1 MSRSAFTTTFIP
13 PMAKYPERMYYGVD
27 GEDFSFSNI
36 VDATNF
42 DDYLKNYVKPYAQYL
57 AQVDGITNV
66 RLPMVWNVWEKYA
79 NETGTAQKYNYR
91 LGKYLETLR
100 DANISVTPVIWSN
113 KTNLSGYYYPLHTL
127 AACAFANIE
136 PEGAVERGQYEWMN
150 GRYNVLSD
158 YDFTEDTLW
167 TGSSVT
173 FAPAVTT
180 TWGAANPSTG
190 KIATIDATGT
200 TPYLEPLFYDK
211 INLPG
216 DVPAQF
222 MVNCKGGSSATSVDF
237 KITTTGALSV
247 THWWTG
253 IEWTTAETAIRLNI
267 NTDDRQFVPIW
278 FETLEGSLTQN
289 YKLKISTV
297 GTAATDNVLV
307 NSVELY
313 MVGGE
318 ADVRNYFNPR
328 NIGQLTFAQSQDML
342 PSSKAWRGVL
352 TLSSDIFAPFEG
364 YRTAITLPN
373 PGMYRINNYESF
385 FSSVYDS
392 SIAQNNLNVNG
403 ASAYIVDI
411 MSTINSVSGL
421 VIEAIDVFEYPFSTA
436 RPLFSPRESHC
447 ITGFIKKTIS
457 AITTD
462 TNYSSELLMVS
473 GTSPEVF
480 GNQDTLSKSA
490 GPRIKPFTW
499 MKERQHP
506 ITYVRQY
513 GIDNAFDLETNSI
526 FFPEDVEFVTLI
538 DIENYQV
545 INEYAAGNIN
555 TVYNLKLWDEL
566 ALDTLTGS
574 STGFDS
580 ENTYHIQDNW
590 ISQLTGVSYLG
601 LYCGFSPSWSESEVY
616 PLKNLS
622 NIIENWS
629 SVTVSALDVGCV
641 QADAYYGKT
650 NWLFST
656 HWNSCYANDATDPL
670 AEKGFYIT
678 DHDLANSGQ
687 SYIPIHLSE
696 PITTGYMT
704 YDSSRKI
711 IKHIGLNI
719 TIDGEVVDIA
729 KEYLNFANYALVD
742 GGVRVY
748 PSYTSV
754 PLQFEANRSFIY
766 GGTVSSD
773 TFFSM
778 VGFNNTE
785 TKSLYNN
792 KGHKFDVVWSAEKRP
807 MTATV
812 ITAED
817 INLNVFSYE
826 DIEGS
831 LGVIDENSSF
841 IVDIEEGEVRIITS
855 ETFSSLEER
864 TGDDWDHIWGML
876 PDFWTSRFED
886 TKSMEGMWAGL
897 TDIASNMLSNLY
909 QYDMSKGIATAP
921 FNIISS
927 NEAYPFEVSSYF
939 ADTEYTFFEG
949 DTVSSSHYM
958 TSDAVNSL
966 PLLRKDLGK
975 LGDEDVYREN
985 EHYEIKDGN
994 IYFKPGILDTAST
1007 STLFA
1012 PWISYK
1018 EEMIYNNFGHFLDI
1032 SKKPDSV
1039 QYKDAVTAGL
1049 YGLWNGH
1056 TINAFKLICDALAGF
1071 PLIPY
1076 RGKVKF
1082 VHSSSI
1088 AFSLIVE
1095 DQFGNERSVEVPAN
1109 FAPSPE
1115 RPITV
1120 RTGLTTEVEITDI
1133 QDMTG
1138 MEVFALAPATNAFEV
1153 FDRVNKPERISV
1165 LARAIKSSR
1174 IGMYNT
1180 TVGTVSADN
1189 IDKLGDVYEKLGWG
1203 SRETMFTDMLKM
1215 IEQVRGQYHLFRF
1228 LMEKAETE
1236 NIVVKEP
1243 YPLVDIKLNV
1253 EPTFDHNLYNYMHDG
1268 DVLDTENKEVS
1279 LVLGITKEGSERNRF
1294 NPNEKRVAGQKYQ
1307 AISEEETIKPKTI
1320 FASLGDKGLEDGSKS
1335 GWTIGFDRIKKA
1347 ASSVFKF
1354 IPSFFDNDQTK
1365 HTANSSGVASP
1376 HLRYVFS
1383 VENFRDTH
1391 KESLITWE
1399 SDTNDLSLFSH
1410 YGSGGSGEWYA
1421 TIDAQHGTL
1430 PLYQYFE
1437 YPQAAS
1443 SGIQDVMDMQIRT
1456 NIGGV
1461 ITRSKGL
1468 TALTRVRPRSKGII
1482 FELSGIVDEGSEP
1495 PPPMDTGACCVPS
1508 GAECGTCYPPIP
1520 VLTTYSPQTDVCAE
1534 IYTCQDNMTLANC
1547 QTAGGWWK
1555 GANTTC
1561 ATSNGCDLDH
1571 WKCCGSDDDHDGMH
1585 CGVQPGMCGMY
1596 AHDCKGQWYKEYCL
1610 CEGGSFHENQDC
1622 SPAYY
1627 CPGQLNRGPCCSENE
1642 LPDEV
1647 EGEGEPPWE
1656 PPPPPGGPPETPETQ
1671 GASDRI
1677 TASAGGYICYPA
1689 SVTNCYA
1696 SETGVSFE
1704 ACGLTLPCG
1713 DSYINYTASNN
1724 NSAGVLSGTLS
1735 LPTSSDWYFDTTEMN
1750 SNGDINIY
1758 LEAGTSVTFKVYYPL
1773 VHSVLTYTETLIF
1786 TDSAGSV
1793 SSSFLG
1799 TIEID
1804 YSTHDQTLSVPNA
1817 ISLGSIVVSDLPYTK
1832 TFTVSN
1838 TGLVNTLL
1846 GHMGS
1851 ESKNAFSL
1859 EAGKT
1864 MDFTLT
1870 YTTDDIGSINESITV
1885 TTNNGTQVIT
1895 VSGEIIEDVITG
1907 TINSGNPIV
1916 FGNVDENTDDK
1927 TTFTVTNTSAIS
1939 VDISPTINTFSIVEV
1954 DGTPLNS
1961 IYTLAAGASHSFIV
1975 VYAPTEL
1982 TENQSVSEQ
1991 LSVGVT
1997 GFSPILVTA
2006 TGIDTDPYIIITEKT
2021 LDFGSVIVGNSRD
2034 LGEIF
2039 TVENSGLSDL
2049 TVTLSSSGEF
2059 AIQFTGGCSVLVIEA
2074 GSTQVVEG
2082 TFTPSA
2088 VGSRTCSMFIEHN
2101 GTMTSSPQSINV
2113 IGSGVTTS
2121 SGKFI
2126 ASPATVNN
2134 SLFTGFLLQNGG
2146 PYTSGNITFR
2156 NGSTPGTVDIQG
2168 TISVVD
2174 ASSEFTLVG
2183 SSALDL
2189 TNSSSTAVNQV
2200 SFSPITSSD
2209 RSASI
2214 DITGE
2219 VSASNGAT
2227 VEQFTPINLT
2237 VGSVWGPVLSMFGS
2251 GFTTYT
2257 ASETTPPGG
2266 EDDSKTSRILT
2277 DNIDFGNNVYGVTN
2291 PTSTITIVNTGGG
2304 TLSGAISDSLATN
2317 YSIVETTKTFSL
2329 TNMQT
2334 AVFNIKYTI
2343 TETDGVHDNQS
2354 IEISTTTGES
2364 GYSTGNILCSGQS
2377 TAKVTNLTID
2387 PLSLYFGDSVG
2398 NGSVINKT
2406 FTVTSTSNSNTN
2418 ALLAVVSN
2426 STNFTV
2432 SGNTTQSLAPGASET
2447 FTVTYHPSGLQSTD
2461 TVHTGQITVH
2471 GTQLLNVVGT
2481 TLASTLYS
2489 LTEGVDFGDVNLS
2502 ETKTSDLTLTN
2513 LDDNAISVVYS
2524 SDNAAVT
2531 LNTASQDILLNGVNT
2546 TTLTLNPTVV
2556 GSFGSTIN
2564 AVIKDNLGVTIGL
2577 ESLNVSAVILDD
2589 LITGTI
2595 SENSVFNIDE
2605 GSSNQI
2611 VTITISNDA
2620 TSTAAMEGTLSL
2632 SAVNGG
2638 SISEFTLNDAAY
2650 SVSPGSSSDVTVTFT
2665 TPASV
2670 ATDTFYQVNVL
2681 SSHFNPVNIQST
2693 VFDTDPYILITN
2705 NNTDFGTIIST
2716 DTKTITPAVTI
2727 KNTGRTD
2734 LGITLTEG
2742 TLFNWSF
2749 SSTDLTSHTI
2759 TLSENAF
2766 VEVTGL
2772 LTPVS
2777 AGAVSENLIFTSNDS
2792 GVAGSTNTIAITA
2805 NVVSAPE
2812 VHIIASP
2819 TAIVSEDFSSY
2830 IYSDSGSTT
2839 TSVILSNGSTD
2850 NLDVTGVI
2858 SISGAKFSL
2867 TGEDGSG
2874 NLAVSLS
2881 NSSSTQSVIV
2891 DLSTTG
2897 LTTTV
2902 TGDPAI
2908 SESVTMGTLASV
2920 TSSSYTVNAFNA
2932 VSVSNITVWGPVL
2945 SIDSTET
2952 YPPLNS
2958 RVLQADLDF
2967 GSTTYGYHTDP
2978 TDTFIIKNIG
2988 GGTLAGTIAYTGDLS
3003 GAASFSLTRGQSST
3017 ITVTATV
3024 VNATRDIAGAVTVT
3038 CTGCSTGYETLSV
3051 NYIGDMSSSVSNVSV
3066 APSSLVY
3073 DNVQSGE
3080 VPTKIITIINEAS
3093 STVDVTLD
3101 ASIDNTDFSLTGGLT
3116 NTITPSNSELISV
3129 IYTAPDYIDFD
3140 STVTAN
3146 FIDGIGDTVPVTVN
3160 LIKDPINIV
3169 VTGNSLLDFGMV
3181 NITAAKTISG
3191 AFTITNTG
3199 GLGTVTLPFNSI
3211 VSFTNSAGS
3220 ATFTMERDEDV
3231 LVTAVYTALH
3241 ETIYN
3246 SSIDVYGT
3254 DISYKA
3260 QGITRQGDI
3269 GLENKATKDNS
3280 TILTPTTSVVS
3291 SAVILGNG
3299 STYAVYG
3306 ELEIVSCALGT
3317 GNVIA
3322 NWDIKNNGVS
3332 NRQYSLAKT
3341 STEELT
3347 VELAANAAAGQ
3358 WVYVVDKNINPYISF
3373 FRPHV
3378 LRSQATNNNILPVH
3392 AAQANY
3398 TGILEYTHGYNST
3411 GSNELRANGGTYY
3424 IPFSLDN
3431 TTGGA
3436 VTIASIQGFD
3446 YNTSIFTGLYPGTT
3460 GSPPIDFTTNL
3471 LTATSY
3477 VLPENNTFWI
3487 KLTAPDIAGV
3497 YYSIL
3502 LFDNQVEPIALKIN
3516 VEPGTSAPQGPS
3528 YCNCCIGM
3536 NTPNVYCDNSL
3547 TKSQCYAAGG
3557 IPNQANC
3564 EDYGSMGSM
3573 PQ

>member
-79 NETGTAQKYNYR
+79 NETGIAQKYNYR

-113 KTNLSGYYYPLHTL
+113 KTNLSGYYYPLHTI
-127 AACAFANIE
+127 AACAFAGIG
-136 PEGAVERGQYEWMN
+136 PESVVDRGQYEWMN
-150 GRYNVLSD
+150 GQYSVVSD
-158 YDFTEDTLW
+158 YDFTTETLW

-173 FAPAVTT
+173 FATATS
-180 TWGAANPSTG
+180 TWGATNPSTG

-200 TPYLEPLFYDK
+200 TPNLSPLFYDK

-216 DVPAQF
+216 GVPAQF
-222 MVNCKGGSSATSVDF
+222 MVNCKGGSASTAVDF
-237 KITTTGALSV
+237 EISTIGTGSNPYY
-247 THWWTG
+247 WTG
-253 IEWTTAETAIRLNI
+253 KGWSSSSTKIRLSL
-267 NTDDRQFVPIW
+267 TTEDRQFVPIW
-278 FETLEGSLTQN
+278 FETLAESLTEN
-289 YKLKISTV
+289 YNLKIYTV
-297 GTAATDNVLV
+297 GVSSSDTILV

-313 MVGGE
+313 LVGSE

-328 NIGQLTFAQSQDML
+328 NTSETSFSSATSML
-342 PSSKAWRGVL
+342 PSETAWRGSL
-352 TLSSDIFAPFEG
+352 TLNSDIIAPFETN
-364 YRTAITLPN
+364 RTPITLPN

-385 FSSVYDS
+385 FSSSYDS
-392 SIAQNNLNVNG
+392 SIPVNNLNVNG
-403 ASAYIVDI
+403 AGAYLSDI
-411 MSTINSVSGL
+411 MATIKGVTGL
-421 VIEAIDVFEYPFSTA
+421 VIEALDVFEYPFSTA

-457 AITTD
+457 TIIAD
-462 TNYSSELLMVS
+462 SNYSSELIMVS

-480 GNQDTLSKSA
+480 GNEEILNKTN

-499 MKERQHP
+499 IKERVHP
-506 ITYVRQY
+506 DTGNRQY
-513 GIDNAFDLETNSI
+513 GIDNAFELETNSI
-526 FFPEDVEFVTLI
+526 FFPEDVEFITLI
-538 DIENYQV
+538 QIEDYQV
-545 INEYAAGNIN
+545 IDEYNADNRN

-566 ALDTLTGS
+566 NLDNLTGS

-601 LYCGFSPSWSESEVY
+601 LYCGFSPDLSNEVY

-641 QADAYYGKT
+641 QKDAYYGKT

-656 HWNSCYANDATDPL
+656 HWNSYYANDSSDPL
-670 AEKGFYIT
+670 AEQGFYIT
-678 DHDLANSGQ
+678 DHDSANTGQ

-696 PITTGYMT
+696 PITTGYIT
-704 YDSSRKI
+704 YDSLRK
-711 IKHIGLNI
+711 NI
-719 TIDGEVVDIA
+719 QHYGTNIEINGVIVDAA
-729 KEYLNFANYALVD
+729 KEYLNFANYTLVD
-742 GGVRVY
+742 GGARVY
-748 PSYTSV
+748 PAYTTV
-754 PLQFEANRSFIY
+754 PLQFETNRSYIY
-766 GGTVSSD
+766 GGTESND
-773 TFFSM
+773 TFFTT
-778 VGFNNTE
+778 VGYNNTE
-785 TKSLYNN
+785 TKSLFNN
-792 KGHKFDVVWSAEKRP
+792 EGYKYDIIWSAEDREVS
-807 MTATV
+807 ATI
-812 ITAED
+812 ITSD
-817 INLNVFSYE
+817 SMNINVFSYE

-831 LGVIDENSSF
+831 LGVVEENTSFTID
-841 IVDIEEGEVRIITS
+841 VKEGVSRIITA
-855 ETFSSLEER
+855 EGFSSLEER
-864 TGDDWDHIWGML
+864 TGDQWDHIWAML
-876 PDFWTSRFED
+876 PDFWTARFED
-886 TKSMEGMWAGL
+886 TKTMEGMWAGL

-909 QYDMSKGIATAP
+909 QYDMSKGLATAP
-921 FNIISS
+921 FNIVSS
-927 NEAYPFEVSSYF
+927 NESYPFEESSYF
-939 ADTEYTFFEG
+939 ADTDYTFFEG
-949 DTVSSSHYM
+949 STVSSSHYM
-958 TSDAVNSL
+958 TSDDVNSL
-966 PLLRKDLGK
+966 PILRKDLGDSK
-975 LGDEDVYREN
+975 STEYREN
-985 EHYEIKDGN
+985 VDYEIKDGN
-994 IYFKPGILDTAST
+994 IYFKPGILDTSST

-1018 EEMIYNNFGHFLDI
+1018 EEIIYRNFGHFLDFG
-1032 SKKPDSV
+1032 KKPESV
-1039 QYKDAVTAGL
+1039 QYKDAVLAGL

-1056 TINAFKLICDALAGF
+1056 TINAFKLICDALSGF

-1082 VHSSSI
+1082 VHITST

-1095 DQFGNERSVEVPAN
+1095 DQFGNERSIEVPAA
-1109 FAPSPE
+1109 FAPSTD

-1120 RTGLTTEVEITDI
+1120 RTGLKTEVEVTNI
-1133 QDMTG
+1133 QDLTG
-1138 MEVFALAPATNAFEV
+1138 MEVFSLAPATNAFEV
-1153 FDRVNKPERISV
+1153 FDRVTKPERISI

-1174 IGMYNT
+1174 VGMYNT

-1215 IEQVRGQYHLFRF
+1215 VEQVRGQYHIFRF
-1228 LMEKAETE
+1228 LMEKAIEE
-1236 NIVVKEP
+1236 ELLIKEP
-1243 YPLVDIKLNV
+1243 KPYVTLALDVAPS
-1253 EPTFDHNLYNYMHDG
+1253 FDHNLYNYMHDG
-1268 DVLDTENKEVS
+1268 DEFSVEGKEVS
-1279 LVLGITKEGSERNRF
+1279 IALGITKEGAERNRF

-1307 AISEEETIKPKTI
+1307 DIAVGETIKPKTV

-1335 GWTIGFDRIKKA
+1335 GWTVGFDRIKKA

-1354 IPSFFDNDQTK
+1354 IPSFFSTDQTK
-1365 HTANSSGVASP
+1365 HSTANSS
-1376 HLRYVFS
+1376 YVFS

-1391 KESLITWE
+1391 KDSLVTWE
-1399 SDTNDLSLFSH
+1399 SNTNDLSLFSH

-1421 TIDAQHGTL
+1421 TIDSEHPTL
-1430 PLYQYFE
+1430 PLNQYFE
-1437 YPQAAS
+1437 YPQS
-1443 SGIQDVMDMQIRT
+1443 QMNSIGDVMDMQIRT
-1456 NIGGV
+1456 VIGSKL
-1461 ITRSKGL
+1461 TRSKGL

-1482 FELSGIVDEGSEP
+1482 FELSGLLTEDGTP
-1495 PPPMDTGACCVPS
+1495 PPPVVGACCVPS
-1508 GAECGTCYPPIP
+1508 NTVCGPCTPPTP
-1520 VLTTYSPQTDVCAE
+1520 VQTSYNPGTGVCAQN
-1534 IYTCQDNMTLANC
+1534 YTCQDGFTEGAC
-1547 QTAGGWWK
+1547 ASAGGWWK
-1555 GANTTC
+1555 GPGIACSSTVH
-1561 ATSNGCDLDH
+1561 CDIPVA
-1571 WKCCGSDDDHDGMH
+1571 KCCGSSDDHSGKH
-1585 CGVQPGMCGMY
+1585 CPSAVDHCSQY
-1596 AHDCKGQWYKEYCL
+1596 NHDCEDQWYDEYCV
-1610 CEGGSFHENQDC
+1610 CEGGSFHVGEDC
-1622 SPAYY
+1622 TPTYD
-1627 CPGQLNRGPCCSENE
+1627 CIGNRVSGPCCSENNPPGE
-1642 LPDEV
+1642 I
-1647 EGEGEPPWE
+1647 EGEGEPPGGPS
-1656 PPPPPGGPPETPETQ
+1656 PPPPAPTGLT
-1671 GASDRI
+1671 DRI
-1677 TASAGGYICYPA
+1677 TVSAGGYICHPA
-1689 SVTNCYA
+1689 LESECYA

-1704 ACGLTLPCG
+1704 NCGLAPCG
-1713 DSYINYTASNN
+1713 DAYINYTVSNN
-1724 NSAGVLSGTLS
+1724 NSSGVISGTIS
-1735 LPTSSDWYFDTTEMN
+1735 IPNASGWHFDTTEMN
-1750 SNGDINIY
+1750 SNGDIDIY
-1758 LEAGTSVTFKVYYPL
+1758 LESGNSATFKVYYPL
-1773 VHSVLTYTETLIF
+1773 IHSALTYTKTLRF
-1786 TDSAGSV
+1786 TDSEGSV
-1793 SSSFLG
+1793 SSSFPG
-1799 TIEID
+1799 DTIDID
-1804 YSTHDQTLSVPNA
+1804 YSTNDQTLSVSDT
-1817 ISLGSIVVSDLPYTK
+1817 ISLGSIVVSSLPYTK

-1859 EAGKT
+1859 AAGKS

-1870 YTTDDIGSINESITV
+1870 YTSADIGSINESITV
-1885 TTNNGTQVIT
+1885 TTNDITKVIT
-1895 VSGEIIEDVITG
+1895 VYGEIIEDSITG

-1916 FGNVDENTDDK
+1916 FGNVDENNNK
-1927 TTFTVTNTSAIS
+1927 KVNFTVQNTSAIP
-1939 VDISPTINTFSIVEV
+1939 VDISPEIDAFTITETDDSSLSS
-1954 DGTPLNS
+1954 P
-1961 IYTLAAGASHSFIV
+1961 YTLAAGASHSFTIV
-1975 VYAPTEL
+1975 YSPGEL
-1982 TENQSVSEQ
+1982 TENQVMSEY
-1991 LSVGVT
+1991 LSVEVAE
-1997 GFSPILVTA
+1997 FSPILVTA
-2006 TGIDTDPYIIITEKT
+2006 VGIDTSPYITITEKT
-2021 LDFGSVIVGNSRD
+2021 VDFGSVTIGNSRD
-2034 LGEIF
+2034 IGEVI

-2049 TVTLSSSGEF
+2049 TVSLSSAGDFTTQF
-2059 AIQFTGGCSVLVIEA
+2059 AGGSNYLVIEK
-2074 GSTQVVEG
+2074 GDTQTVEG
-2082 TFTPSA
+2082 TFTPTDTGNRLS
-2088 VGSRTCSMFIEHN
+2088 SIIIEHDGASLDTQSVTIY
-2101 GTMTSSPQSINV
+2101 GTGATA
-2113 IGSGVTTS
+2113 S

-2126 ASPATVNN
+2126 ATPGTVDN
-2134 SLFTGFLLQNGG
+2134 SLFTGFLLEDGG
-2146 PYTSGNITFR
+2146 PYTSGDITFR

-2168 TISVVD
+2168 TISVID
-2174 ASSEFTLVG
+2174 SLSEFTLVG
-2183 SSALDL
+2183 SSSLNLA
-2189 TNSSSTAVNQV
+2189 NSSSTAVNQV
-2200 SFSPITSSD
+2200 LFSPTTSFD
-2209 RSASI
+2209 TDASI

-2219 VSASNGAT
+2219 VSAGSGAT

-2237 VGSVWGPVLSMFGS
+2237 VGPVWGPVLSMYS
-2251 GFTTYT
+2251 SDFTIYT
-2257 ASETTPPGG
+2257 VSETTPPGG
-2266 EDDSKTSRILT
+2266 EDDSKTFRILT
-2277 DNIDFGNNVYGVTN
+2277 DNIDFGNSVYGVAN

-2343 TETDGVHDNQS
+2343 TETNGVHNNEQ
-2354 IEISTTTGES
+2354 IEITTTTGES
-2364 GYSTGNILCSGQS
+2364 GYSTGGILCSGQS
-2377 TAKVTNLTID
+2377 TAQVTNLTID
-2387 PLSLYFGDSVG
+2387 PLILNFGDSVG
-2398 NGSVINKT
+2398 NGSIINKT
-2406 FTVTSTSNSNTN
+2406 FTVTSLASSNTN
-2418 ALLAVVSN
+2418 AELAVSSN
-2426 STNFTV
+2426 LPNFTV

-2447 FTVTYHPSGLQSTD
+2447 FTVTYHPSGKQSSDVT
-2461 TVHTGQITVH
+2461 HTGVISVYGDLTVS
-2471 GTQLLNVVGT
+2471 VEGT

-2489 LTEGVDFGDVNLS
+2489 LTEGVDFGDVYLS
-2502 ETKTSDLTLTN
+2502 EIETSDLTLTN

-2531 LNTASQDILLNGVNT
+2531 LNTASQDILLDGVNT

-2556 GSFGSTIN
+2556 GPFGSTIT
-2564 AVIKDNLGVTIGL
+2564 AVISDNLGVTIGT
-2577 ESLNVSAVILDD
+2577 EHINVSAVILED

-2595 SENSVFNIDE
+2595 SENTVFSIDE
-2605 GSSNQI
+2605 GSANQI
-2611 VTITISNDA
+2611 VTITISNDS

-2632 SAVNGG
+2632 SAVDGG
-2638 SISEFTLNDAAY
+2638 SISEFTLNDTAY
-2650 SVSPGSSSDVTVTFT
+2650 SVSPGNSSNVTVTFT
-2665 TPASV
+2665 TPANV
-2670 ATDTFYQVNVL
+2670 ATDTLYQVNVL

-2716 DTKTITPAVTI
+2716 DTKTITPVVTI

-2742 TLFNWSF
+2742 TVFNWSF
-2749 SSTDLTSHTI
+2749 SSTELTSHTI

-2777 AGAVSENLIFTSNDS
+2777 VGAVTENLIFTSNDS
-2792 GVAGSTNTIAITA
+2792 GVAGSTDTIAITA

-2812 VHIIASP
+2812 VHIEASP
-2819 TAIVSEDFSSY
+2819 TSLESDDFSPY

-2850 NLDVTGVI
+2850 NLDVSGDI
-2858 SISGAKFSL
+2858 SISGTMFSL

-2874 NLAVSLS
+2874 NLAVSLA

-2908 SESVTMGTLASV
+2908 SESITMGTLTSV

-2932 VSVSNITVWGPVL
+2932 MSVSDITVWGPVL
-2945 SIDSTET
+2945 SIDNAET
-2952 YPPLNS
+2952 SPPLAS
-2958 RVLQADLDF
+2958 RALQADLDF

-3003 GAASFSLTRGQSST
+3003 GATSFSLTRGQSST
-3017 ITVTATV
+3017 ITVTAAI
-3024 VNATRDIAGAVTVT
+3024 VNATRDIVGGVTVT

-3080 VPTKIITIINEAS
+3080 VPTKIITITNEAS

-3140 STVTAN
+3140 SIVTAN

-3169 VTGNSLLDFGMV
+3169 VSENSLLDFGMV
-3181 NITAAKTISG
+3181 NITASKTIPG
-3191 AFTITNTG
+3191 AFIISNNG
-3199 GLGTVTLPFNSI
+3199 GSGTVTLPSNDI
-3211 VSFTNSAGS
+3211 VSFTNNGGEAS
-3220 ATFTMERDEDV
+3220 FTMERWEYV
-3231 LVTAVYTALH
+3231 SVTAVFTALT
-3241 ETIYN
+3241 ETLHN

-3260 QGITRQGDI
+3260 QGISRQGDI
-3269 GLENKATKDNS
+3269 GIENKGTKYNS
-3280 TILTPTTSVVS
+3280 TILTPTTSIVS
-3291 SAVILGNG
+3291 SAVNLGNR
-3299 STYAVYG
+3299 STHSVYG

-3322 NWDIKNNGVS
+3322 NWDIKNSGVS
-3332 NRQYSLAKT
+3332 DRHYSLDKT

-3347 VELAANAAAGQ
+3347 VELAANATAGQ

-3378 LRSQATNNNILPVH
+3378 LRSQATNNYILPVH
-3392 AAQANY
+3392 AAQSPY
-3398 TGILEYTHGYNST
+3398 TGVLPYDKGYTFSGQNQII
-3411 GSNELRANGGTYY
+3411 RANRGDYY
-3424 IPFSLDN
+3424 IQFSLNND
-3431 TTGGA
+3431 TGGP
-3436 VTIASIQGFD
+3436 VTIASVNGFD
-3446 YNTSIFTGLYPGTT
+3446 YNTSIFTGLYPGAS
-3460 GSPPIDFTTNL
+3460 GNPPIDFNTDLLIATN
-3471 LTATSY
+3471 Y
-3477 VLPENNTFWI
+3477 VLPAENNTFWI
-3487 KLTAPDIAGV
+3487 KLTAPDTAGV

-3502 LFDNQVEPIALKIN
+3502 LFDNQVEPIAFKIT
-3516 VEPGTSAPQGPS
+3516 VAPGTSAPQGPS
-3528 YCNCCIGM
+3528 YCNCCIGI
-3536 NTPNVYCDNSL
+3536 NTPNVYCDDSL
-3547 TKSQCYAAGG
+3547 TESQCYAAGG
-3557 IPNQANC
+3557 IPNKANC